1 MASGPAVK
9 GAPGPG
15 PGSSPP
21 AGSTGQESG
30 NSASSEPES
39 GGGAS
44 GGPPALEAAGA
55 GGGGSFTSG
64 APQGGG
70 SSGGPPALE
79 AAGAGG
85 GAPAGGAPAG
95 GAPAG
100 GGSSLLDLGSP
111 GGSGAAG
118 SIGTGVGGGN
128 LLGSNPLGGPGEP
141 ESGLPGTGFAGSGFA
156 GSGFAGSGGP
166 QNSQNPA
173 SAPAIP
179 AVELTLEDR
188 AVIAFQAGNSPK
200 SYALYQAH
208 SLHVPSDESQEMID
222 KYRWDK
228 KRIVPRLGYNFAVG
242 LVVKKTPQV
251 TDLKP
256 IGTALKDLTSAGGGR
271 GGPPGLSGGGGV
283 PPGLGFEG
291 GGGSDAGGSAA
302 PIPAGVRPLPAKE
315 LSDAA
320 GNYAAVFVEE
330 FNKAHSEGKWSE
342 AFREYS
348 FGSPSLPPSLA
359 GLPGLLSGGAAGAF
373 GGGESG
379 GAGGVGLGGF
389 GAGGFGAGGFGGG
402 AAGAGGAP
410 AGYGGGG
417 PPPGALGPGG
427 PPPGYGG
434 GGPPAGALGPGG
446 PPAGYG
452 GGGPPAGALGPG
464 GPPPGYGGGGPP
476 AGALGPSG
484 PPAGYGGGGA
494 GGPPAGAAGSSGP
507 PAGYG
512 GGAPAGA
519 PAAGGKSGTKF
530 LPAPQ
535 IGGVGGVGG
544 VGALGAAGG
553 AGAGAMGLRGGA
565 PGAPGP
571 GAGGA
576 GGTGLQL
583 GGPGAPGG
591 MMPGFGSESGGN
603 PGAGPSLS
611 NLQSLVKNFDASDLQ
626 LPSGSIP
633 LGAGLVYIGSSE
645 SLADLTK
652 RASEQHY
659 DALIVFEVDASMI
672 IANRSIKN
680 DCRIRAINLKA
691 AKDAKDKSFTS
702 SSLNN
707 RDIAMDKNPETKIG
721 NAVNGFMQ
729 KLFEGYA
736 LDDLPNIPAESVK
749 KKRLPA
755 LAADTS
761 RTVLDRLAEVQLYF
775 SKGLIDET
783 LKVDAFGAIAG
794 PDGQTLATGTI
805 DEKLPILEKM
815 IKRDYE

>member
-15 PGSSPP
+15 QGASPP

-55 GGGGSFTSG
+55 GGGGSFTSA
-64 APQGGG
+64 APQEGG

-85 GAPAGGAPAG
+85 GPPAG

-128 LLGSNPLGGPGEP
+128 LLGSNPLGGQGEP

-156 GSGFAGSGGP
+156 GSGFAGSGAP

-173 SAPAIP
+173 GAPSMP

-188 AVIAFQAGNSPK
+188 AVIAFQAGNSPR

-208 SLHVPSDESQEMID
+208 SLHVPSDEAQEMID

-242 LVVKKTPQV
+242 LIVKKTPQV

-291 GGGSDAGGSAA
+291 GGGSDAGGSGA
-302 PIPAGVRPLPAKE
+302 PIPAGVRALPAKE

-320 GNYAAVFVEE
+320 GNYAAVFVDE

-342 AFREYS
+342 AFRDYS
-348 FGSPSLPPSLA
+348 YGSPSLPPSLA
-359 GLPGLLSGGAAGAF
+359 GLSGLLSGGAAGAF

-427 PPPGYGG
+427 PP
-434 GGPPAGALGPGG
+434 
-446 PPAGYG
+446 AGYG
-452 GGGPPAGALGPG
+452 GAG
-464 GPPPGYGGGGPP
+464 GPPPG
-476 AGALGPSG
+476 AIGPSG
-484 PPAGYGGGGA
+484 PPAGYGGGG
-494 GGPPAGAAGSSGP
+494 
-507 PAGYG
+507 
-512 GGAPAGA
+512 GAPAGA
-519 PAAGGKSGTKF
+519 PATGGKSGTKF

-553 AGAGAMGLRGGA
+553 PGAGAMGLRGGA

-583 GGPGAPGG
+583 GGPGVPGG

-633 LGAGLVYIGSSE
+633 LGAGLVYIGKFE
-645 SLADLTK
+645 SLAEMTK
-652 RASEQHY
+652 QANEQHY

-707 RDIAMDKNPETKIG
+707 RDIAMDKTPETKIE

-729 KLFEGYA
+729 RLFEGYA